1 MNLFNIKSEY
11 INIAAQLTDG
21 ELTPELEEALIIN
34 EQNFTEKAINYGYV
48 IKTFESET
56 DILEN
61 EIKRLNALKIA
72 RSKAIDKLKVTI
84 SNAMQLYQILEV
96 KAPTFKMNFRK
107 SESVEVSDLLDQT
120 YIVEKISY
128 QPDKI
133 AIKNAIKEGKTVN
146 GAAIIIN
153 YNLQIK

>member
-1 MNLFNIKSEY
+1 MNLYNIKSEY
-11 INIAAQLTDG
+11 INIAALLTDG
-21 ELTPELEEALIIN
+21 ELTPELEEALLIN

-84 SNAMQLYQILEV
+84 SNAMQLYGINEV
-96 KAPTFKMNFRK
+96 KGPTFKMNFRK
-107 SESVEVSDLLDQT
+107 SESVEVSDLLDQN
-120 YIVEKISY
+120 YIVEKVSY

-133 AIKNAIKEGKTVN
+133 AIKNAIKEGKIVN
-146 GAAIIIN
+146 GASIIIN